1 MRRHLSLAVTLLV
14 ALSLPACS
22 SDAAERPQV
31 TMRDSAGVVIVEN
44 RSLWNGEGGGWS
56 IAAEPSLSIGTVQGE
71 DAYQLFGVAGAHR
84 FPDGRI
90 VVANAGS
97 REVRVF
103 SPDGTHLR
111 SFGRRGAGPE
121 EFEMPVL
128 VGAVGDTLLV
138 VDAPQHRL
146 TLVHPDQGFV
156 GVVRVSDD
164 VGGWL
169 YPSGTFGNGQVVFGG
184 AFDMRRI
191 GELKNGMNRAHTFY
205 RSCNL
210 DGSLAVDFGDKD
222 GTEFF
227 IKDLEGSDQDA
238 RPALIPFAKGPLA
251 TVSPGFFFFSDGDG
265 YEIEVYEPS
274 GRMVRLIRLERDP
287 VSVTPSDGE
296 RYVEGE
302 VEGIENPEQAA
313 AMRAYLSALPLPEF
327 FPPYGLM
334 LADQE
339 GYLWVEDFQ
348 PPGVP
353 IPLWS
358 VFDPTGALVARIT
371 LPDRFQLLE
380 IGGDYLLGVGR
391 DEMDVEYVQIYPLS
405 RAGDR

>member
-1 MRRHLSLAVTLLV
+1 MHRYLSLAVTLLV
-14 ALSLPACS
+14 TLFLPACS
-22 SDAAERPQV
+22 SDAANRPQA
-31 TMRDSAGVVIVEN
+31 TMRDSVGVVIVEN
-44 RSLWNGEGGGWS
+44 RSPWSGEGGGWS

-90 VVANAGS
+90 VVVNAGS

-103 SPDGTHLR
+103 GPDGTHLR

-121 EFEMPVL
+121 EFEIPVL
-128 VGAVGDTLLV
+128 VGVVGDTLLV

-146 TLVHPDQGFV
+146 TLVHPDQGFM
-156 GVVRVSDD
+156 GLARVSND

-169 YPSGTFGNGQVVFGG
+169 YPSGTFANGQVVFGG

-205 RSCNL
+205 RSCRL

-251 TVSPGFFFFSDGDG
+251 TVSPDYFFFSDRDG
-265 YEIEVYEPS
+265 YEIEAYEPS
-274 GRMVRLIRLERDP
+274 GRMARLIRLEGDP
-287 VSVTPSDGE
+287 VSVTPADGE

-302 VEGIENPEQAA
+302 VEDTEDPEQAT

-327 FPPYGLM
+327 FPSHGPM
-334 LADQE
+334 LADRE
-339 GYLWVEDFQ
+339 GYLWVEDYQ
-348 PPGVP
+348 PPSAP
-353 IPLWS
+353 APLWS
-358 VFDPTGALVARIT
+358 VFDPAGALVARIT
-371 LPDRFQLLE
+371 LPDRFQPLE
-380 IGGDYLLGVGR
+380 IGADYLLGVGR
-391 DEMDVEYVQIYPLS
+391 DEMDVEYVQMYPLS